1 MENVNE
7 KPQDITVEEE
17 VLKLPLK
24 LHQALLELAYQKA
37 QVDKEMRTVLET
49 FFLTKDLNPQEY
61 SIDLKENVIKKVA
74 NLKTPNASNI
84 EQ

>member
-37 QVDKEMRTVLET
+37 QVEKEMRTVVET
-49 FFLTKDLNPQEY
+49 FFLTKNLNPQEY
-61 SIDLKENVIKKVA
+61 SIDLKENIIKNVA
-74 NLKTPNASNI
+74 NPKPSNGSNI